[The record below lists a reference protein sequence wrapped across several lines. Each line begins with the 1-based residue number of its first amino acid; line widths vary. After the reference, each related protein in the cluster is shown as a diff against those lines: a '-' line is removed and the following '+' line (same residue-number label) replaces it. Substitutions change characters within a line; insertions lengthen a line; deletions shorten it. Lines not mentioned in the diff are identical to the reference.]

1 MTKPSMK
8 AQFVAERTLV
18 CAEDPEQR
26 IVVRLAKPAC
36 NPKTK
41 DYECVFRITGRGV
54 SLVRFA
60 AGFDGVQAL
69 QLALVMIGA
78 EIGRIEKA
86 LGIRLRFGDLGDAGF
101 AR

>member
-18 CAEDPEQR
+18 CPEDPEQR
-26 IVVRLAKPAC
+26 IVVRIARPARD
-36 NPKTK
+36 PKTK
-41 DYECVFRITGRGV
+41 DYECAFRITGRGV

-78 EIGRIEKA
+78 EIVRIEEA
-86 LGIRLRFGDLGDAGF
+86 LGHSPSLW
-101 AR
+101 